1 MVRIISIST
10 LIYAWIYRNILI
22 IKMMNLN
29 IINTGIILAALVSAV
44 GCNYLDEELKSELSP
59 ENTYTSTMG
68 FEVGANGLYAIA
80 RSEYN
85 TWGEQGAYMHN
96 GACAYEALQ
105 IATDICDQNG
115 AKDGSLTPFANL
127 TLSSSTLFV
136 RSYWNWS
143 YNLIASANE
152 MLIYS
157 EKNTNWDFPT
167 DKTKFQAIARFFR
180 AYAYRSLVYLYGDVP
195 WVETIE
201 NPFKLSFTR
210 TPKDE
215 VLQHIID
222 DFEFA
227 AANLPEDPDSV
238 KPGELTKWA
247 AYHFLAEMYN
257 FQKDYDKAAQSAL
270 AVIDSKYF
278 ALNNERFGTHL
289 KEKGDAFSDMFL
301 ENNQNR
307 TSGNTE
313 SIWVMQFEYKTV
325 GGGTNSDD
333 WSRRAWNPQYFNI
346 NGFALADS
354 LGGRGLAQISP
365 MKWWVGTKNTNATQ
379 VSGQDESGIF
389 EDGDIRNSNYNIK
402 RNWYYNN
409 PLVPSTLGKQCQITD
424 NTWSTGQLFP
434 TITKFFFGKS
444 DNLSLSGSYKDR
456 MKCRLAETYLHLA
469 EAYIGMNELSKAAD
483 AMNIVRKRAHVAPL
497 DASEVTIDELLDER
511 IRELVGEES
520 RKFTLV
526 RTGKYVERVKKYN
539 SAIADI
545 VDEHFALWPVPQ
557 DIIDA
562 NREVE
567 FPQNPGYSK

>member
-1 MVRIISIST
+1 MKRYIST
-10 LIYAWIYRNILI
+10 AL
-22 IKMMNLN
+22 
-29 IINTGIILAALVSAV
+29 LAAFAVVSAV
-44 GCNYLDEELKSELSP
+44 SCNYLEEDLKSELAP

-68 FEVGANGLYAIA
+68 FEVGANGLYSIA

-127 TLSSSTLFV
+127 TLTSATLFV
-136 RSYWNWS
+136 GSYWNWS

-152 MLIYS
+152 MMIFAK
-157 EKNTNWDFPT
+157 KNNNWDLPT
-167 DKTKFQAIARFFR
+167 DKEKFIAIARFFR

-195 WVETIE
+195 WVESIE
-201 NPFKLSFTR
+201 RPFKLGFTR

-215 VLQHIID
+215 VLANIIA
-222 DFEFA
+222 DFEY
-227 AANLPEDPDSV
+227 AANHLPEDPDAV

-247 AYHFLAEMYN
+247 AYHYLAEMYN
-257 FQKDYDKAAQSAL
+257 FQKSYDEARKAAL
-270 AVIDSKYF
+270 KVIDSGYF
-278 ALNNERFGTHL
+278 SLNIDRFGVNA
-289 KEKGDAFSDMFL
+289 KKPGDVFSDMFL

-333 WSRRAWNPQYFNI
+333 WTRRAWNPQYFNI
-346 NGFALADS
+346 SGFALADT

-365 MKWWVGTKNTNATQ
+365 MKWWIGTKNTNATQ
-379 VSGQDESGIF
+379 LEGFDEGGIF
-389 EDGDIRNSNYNIK
+389 LDGDIRNSNYNIK
-402 RNWYYNN
+402 RSWFYNN
-409 PLVPSTLGKQCQITD
+409 PLVPATLGKRCNITD
-424 NTWSTGQLFP
+424 DTWTTGKLYP
-434 TITKFFFGKS
+434 SITKFFYGKE
-444 DNLSLSGSYKDR
+444 DNLQLTGSYKDR

-469 EAYIGMNELSKAAD
+469 EAYIGLNDMDNAAKEI
-483 AMNIVRKRAHVAPL
+483 NKVRKRAKTTPL
-497 DASEVTIDELLDER
+497 TKEQVSMDELLNER

-526 RTGKYVERVKKYN
+526 RTGTYLERVRKYN
-539 SAIADI
+539 PAIADI
-545 VDEHFALWPVPQ
+545 VKEYHALWPVPQ
-557 DIIDA
+557 AIIDS
-562 NREVE
+562 NRDVE
-567 FPQNPGYSK
+567 FPQNPGYSN

>member
-1 MVRIISIST
+1 M
-10 LIYAWIYRNILI
+10 
-22 IKMMNLN
+22 KLN
-29 IINTGIILAALVSAV
+29 IFKTGLIVALAISASA
-44 GCNYLDEELKSELSP
+44 CSSYLDETLKSELAP
-59 ENTYTSTMG
+59 DNTYTSSMG
-68 FEVGANGLYAIA
+68 FEVGCNGLYSIA

-105 IATDICDQNG
+105 IATDIVDQNG

-127 TLSSSTLFV
+127 TLTSATLFV

-152 MLIYS
+152 ILIYAD
-157 EKNTNWDFPT
+157 KNENWDYPS
-167 DKTKFQAIARFFR
+167 DKLVAQATARFFR

-222 DFEFA
+222 DFTFA
-227 AANLPEDPDSV
+227 AENLPQDPDSV
-238 KPGELTKWA
+238 KPGKLTCWA
-247 AYHFLAEMYN
+247 AYHFLSEMYN
-257 FQKDYDKAAQSAL
+257 FQKNYPKAIESAKK
-270 AVIDSKYF
+270 VIDSKYF
-278 ALNNERFGTHL
+278 ELNTARFGASA
-289 KEKGDAFSDMFL
+289 KAKGDAFSDLFV

-307 TSGNTE
+307 TSGNKE

-333 WSRRAWNPQYFNI
+333 WTRRAWNPQYFAI
-346 NGFALADS
+346 NGFTIADT

-365 MKWWVGTKNTNATQ
+365 MKWWIGTKGTNATAT
-379 VSGQDESGIF
+379 GAENGIF
-389 EDGDIRNSNYNIK
+389 SDGDIRNSEYNIK

-409 PLVPSTLGKQCQITD
+409 PDVPSTLGKKCNITD
-424 NTWSTGQLFP
+424 NTWSVGQLYP
-434 TITKFFFGKS
+434 AVTKFFFGKS
-444 DNLSLSGSYKDR
+444 DNLQLTGSYKDR
-456 MKCRLAETYLHLA
+456 MKCRLAETYLNLA
-469 EAYIGMNELSKAAD
+469 EAYIGNNEPDKAAE
-483 AMNIVRKRAHVAPL
+483 AINVVRKRAKVTNITAA
-497 DASEVTIDELLDER
+497 DATIDFLLDER

-520 RKFTLV
+520 RRFTLV

-539 SAIADI
+539 TSIADK
-545 VDEHFALWPVPQ
+545 VDEHFALWPIPQ
-557 DIIDA
+557 EIRDA
-562 NREVE
+562 NRDVD
-567 FPQNPGYSK
+567 FPQNPGYGE